1 MSYHIVPFSVLE
13 QTIKRGAASNS
24 PQVLYYFLE
33 TSEQY
38 AEQLG
43 ISEAYSLYKRVYQVL
58 LDTVCD
64 ASVAMHWRE
73 LCLDMIHRPLLQL
86 KSFVI
91 TEQDAQEFFRLE
103 HELRALSHYFMSS
116 HSARVKQ

>member
-1 MSYHIVPFSVLE
+1 MTYHIVPFSVIE
-13 QTIKRGAASNS
+13 QTIKRGVASDS
-24 PQVLYYFLE
+24 PRVLFHYLN

-43 ISEAYSLYKRVYQVL
+43 IADAYQLYRRVYQVL

-64 ASVAMHWRE
+64 VDVPMHWRE

-86 KSFVI
+86 KRFVI
-91 TEQDAQEFFRLE
+91 TEQDALEYFRLE
-103 HELRALSHYFMSS
+103 NELRTLSHYWLMASI
-116 HSARVKQ
+116 K